1 MRFLELSHEDCL
13 LEPGGC
19 PASCSRVGPGD
30 LRLHLGVTR
39 RGDIQQAANTGGH
52 WSPGLDSL
60 IDKLNLAAWL
70 H

>member
-1 MRFLELSHEDCL
+1 MLRFLELSHEDCL

-39 RGDIQQAANTGGH
+39 RGDIQQAAYTGGH
-52 WSPGLDSL
+52 QV
-60 IDKLNLAAWL
+60 
-70 H
+70 